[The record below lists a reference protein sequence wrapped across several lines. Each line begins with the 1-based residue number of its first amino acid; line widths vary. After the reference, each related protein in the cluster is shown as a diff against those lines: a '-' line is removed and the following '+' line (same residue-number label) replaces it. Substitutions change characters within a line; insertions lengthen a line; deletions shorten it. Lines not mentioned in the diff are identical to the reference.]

1 MSLKQTFK
9 AAYLARSFWIDIKT
23 YHLHCLHTGD
33 LSAIFHAVGFFNE
46 ADTLESSSKVSYSH
60 LKWVYIHNV
69 SRMPHKLNGN

>member
-33 LSAIFHAVGFFNE
+33 VSANFYAIGFFNE
-46 ADTLESSSKVSYSH
+46 ADTHQFKSELFT
-60 LKWVYIHNV
+60 LKMGLYTQCQQDAA
-69 SRMPHKLNGN
+69 